1 MKTTV
6 EKFKALLKA
15 KRISDLNKLLEKC
28 TFDEMKKFAAVLK
41 LDIEE
46 ISRSCMYWGQVEIG
60 LVSEIITTLDTRRF
74 HKKLARKWSKKA
86 AKERRN

>member
-46 ISRSCMYWGQVEIG
+46 ISRRYWGQVEIG

-86 AKERRN
+86 A